1 MRRVWRLGLV
11 ATTAAVAFALAIVRF
26 GDAAEE
32 GCAQRV
38 PEDRSYEVRWSERP
52 AMDVLGYRLSITRA
66 GRPVTGANVCVNTY
80 MAGMSAMAAADRA
93 VEVVPGSYD
102 VELLFEMG
110 GEWPGRVLIA
120 EPGKR
125 TVAVPL
131 SLDVKHAGAMTMMMR

>member
-1 MRRVWRLGLV
+1 MRRIWRLGLV
-11 ATTAAVAFALAIVRF
+11 AAAAAVAFGLATVHF
-26 GDAAEE
+26 SDAAEA

-38 PEDRSYEVRWSERP
+38 PEDLSYEVRWSERP
-52 AMDVLGYRLSITRA
+52 AMDVLGYRLSITRG
-66 GRPVTGANVCVNTY
+66 GRPVMGANVCVNTY

-102 VELLFEMG
+102 LELLFEMG
-110 GEWPGRVLIA
+110 GKWPGRVLIA

-131 SLDVKHAGAMTMMMR
+131 SLDVKHAGGMMMMMP

>member
-1 MRRVWRLGLV
+1 MRRTWRLGLV
-11 ATTAAVAFALAIVRF
+11 ATVAGVAFFLAIVQF
-26 GDAAEE
+26 GDAAEK

-38 PEDRSYEVRWSERP
+38 PEDPSYQVRWSERP

-80 MAGMSAMAAADRA
+80 MSGMSAMAAADRA

-102 VELLFEMG
+102 LELLFEMG
-110 GEWPGRVLIA
+110 GEWLGRVVIA

-131 SLDVKHAGAMTMMMR
+131 SLDVKYTGAMIMMP